1 VTAHARDDDFAHLRG
16 TIRIR
21 ENYAICVLGIDTS
34 NSKAAADP
42 AAKACWQPLLLVAT
56 IMKDFSNASFPPEV
70 ISVMEA
76 ALDAA
81 VASLPEPVHS
91 RHVQA
96 LAEAIL
102 RAAHGGERDPIV
114 LQRLALMEL
123 QLVQR

>member
-1 VTAHARDDDFAHLRG
+1 MNSDFVHRLG
-16 TIRIR
+16 TILFR

-34 NSKAAADP
+34 NLKAAADRIP
-42 AAKACWQPLLLVAT
+42 AAKTRWQPLLWVAT
-56 IMKDFSNASFPPEV
+56 AMKDFSNASFPPEV

>member
-1 VTAHARDDDFAHLRG
+1 LSGQLCNLCPRDRHIKLQSGCRCIPA
-16 TIRIR
+16 
-21 ENYAICVLGIDTS
+21 V
-34 NSKAAADP
+34 KAY
-42 AAKACWQPLLLVAT
+42 WQPRLLVAT
-56 IMKDFSNASFPPEV
+56 IMRDFSNASFPPEV

-91 RHVQA
+91 SHVQA